1 MSTAQTQIIESGI
14 NVNKPVQLPAWVLVA
29 MLGGGG
35 GWLTYHEY
43 KAQEPASAVPA
54 PVPHNCAEG
63 AEDLRADMAT
73 MKAEV
78 SGLKVQVQQMD
89 ARLARIEEALING
102 KR

>member
-14 NVNKPVQLPAWVLVA
+14 NVNKPVQLPAWALVA
-29 MLGGGG
+29 LLGGGG

-43 KAQEPASAVPA
+43 LGQEPPPATPA
-54 PVPHNCAEG
+54 PVHHNC

>member
-1 MSTAQTQIIESGI
+1 MSTTHTQTIESGI
-14 NVNKPVQLPAWVLVA
+14 NANKPVQLPAWVLLA

-43 KAQEPASAVPA
+43 KAQEPPAAPA
-54 PVPHNCAEG
+54 PIHHNC

>member
-1 MSTAQTQIIESGI
+1 MSTAQSQTIESGI
-14 NVNKPVQLPAWVLVA
+14 NVNKPVQLPAWVLLV

-43 KAQEPASAVPA
+43 MGQEPPA
-54 PVPHNCAEG
+54 ATAAPIHHNCAE
-63 AEDLRADMAT
+63 DLKTDVAA

>member
-1 MSTAQTQIIESGI
+1 MSTAHTQTVESGI
-14 NVNKPVQLPAWVLVA
+14 NVNKPVQLPAWVLLA

-43 KAQEPASAVPA
+43 KAQEPPQA
-54 PVPHNCAEG
+54 PVQVHHNC

>member
-1 MSTAQTQIIESGI
+1 MSTAQSQTIESGI
-14 NVNKPVQLPAWVLVA
+14 NVNKPVQLPAWVLFA

-43 KAQEPASAVPA
+43 KAQEPPAAAA
-54 PVPHNCAEG
+54 PVHHNC

>member
-1 MSTAQTQIIESGI
+1 MSTAHTQTIESGI
-14 NVNKPVQLPAWVLVA
+14 NVNKPVQLPAWVLITL
-29 MLGGGG
+29 LGGGG

-43 KAQEPASAVPA
+43 KAQEPPAAAPA
-54 PVPHNCAEG
+54 PVHHNC

>member
-1 MSTAQTQIIESGI
+1 MSTAQSQTIESGI
-14 NVNKPVQLPAWVLVA
+14 NVNKPVQLPAWVLLV
-29 MLGGGG
+29 MVGGGG

-43 KAQEPASAVPA
+43 MGKEPPPAAAA
-54 PVPHNCAEG
+54 PVHHNC

>member
-43 KAQEPASAVPA
+43 KAQEPPASTVPA
-54 PVPHNCAEG
+54 PVHHNC